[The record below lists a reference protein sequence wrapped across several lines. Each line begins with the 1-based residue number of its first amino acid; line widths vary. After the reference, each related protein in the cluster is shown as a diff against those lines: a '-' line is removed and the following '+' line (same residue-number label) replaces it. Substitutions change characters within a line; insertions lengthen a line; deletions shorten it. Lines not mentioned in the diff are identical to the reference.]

1 MTERGEVHQHSRPVA
16 TKWRCGHWCAR
27 KGAPATATASRT
39 AARWRPPGVAVC
51 FVAAAAVGGAVR
63 LWQTLGRGQLVW
75 ADSEDF
81 LASAREG
88 WLRTDLWAGPRTPAV
103 PALLKLVAGESGD
116 YVALQSTI
124 AVLCW
129 AALAASVW
137 TVVEGRWTRVGA
149 AAAVVALSVTT
160 PVVMWDRSVLS
171 ETLGVALLAL
181 VAAAG
186 IQLARGL
193 TPLRVAATLGALA
206 AWLATRDSHAIVAL
220 VGGLAAAVVLAV
232 WLVRPP
238 GGAPRP
244 RRPSDLTRSQRSLAA
259 LALGALVLGG
269 LASAGASHGDRY
281 VYPMR
286 NVMEVRVLPY
296 PERVR
301 WFAAHGMPQ
310 ADEFLGPDRR
320 APVVAPGQAPVTY
333 VGDDDPKMRRWL
345 GWVAG
350 DARMTY
356 ARWLAT
362 HPVYAVG
369 EPFRQPERTF
379 NNALGDRSFYAPTDL
394 PRVPLVDL
402 LAPPTIVVLM
412 VAAVAAGWA
421 FGQRRVS
428 PLLIAGSVLALL
440 AVPHGLAAWHS
451 DGMETARHLVVP
463 AMQLRLGVVVM
474 VAGLLAPAARPGG
487 DEPREPAR
495 LRSGHA

>member
-1 MTERGEVHQHSRPVA
+1 MCFA
-16 TKWRCGHWCAR
+16 
-27 KGAPATATASRT
+27 
-39 AARWRPPGVAVC
+39 VAV
-51 FVAAAAVGGAVR
+51 AVGGAAR
-63 LWQTLGRGQLVW
+63 LWQTLGRWPLVW

-81 LASAREG
+81 LASAHSG
-88 WLRTDLWAGPRTPAV
+88 WLSTELWAGPRTPAV
-103 PALLKLVAGESGD
+103 PVLLKLVDGNTAD
-116 YVALQSTI
+116 YVALQSAI

-137 TVVEGRWTRVGA
+137 TVVAGRWARVVAAGA
-149 AAAVVALSVTT
+149 IVALSLTT

-171 ETLGVALLAL
+171 ETPGVALLAL

-193 TPLRVAATLGALA
+193 TALRVAAVLAALA
-206 AWLATRDSHAIVAL
+206 GWLATRDSHAVVAL
-220 VGGLAAAVVLAV
+220 VGGLAAGVALAV
-232 WLVRPP
+232 SLVRRPD
-238 GGAPRP
+238 GTPRP
-244 RRPSDLTRSQRSLAA
+244 RRPADLTGPQRCLAA

-269 LASAGASHGDRY
+269 MASMAASHGDRY
-281 VYPMR
+281 VYPLR

-296 PERVR
+296 PDRVR

-320 APVVAPGQAPVTY
+320 APVVEPGQAPVVY
-333 VGDDDPKMRRWL
+333 VGDDDPQLRRWL
-345 GWVAG
+345 AWVAG
-350 DARMTY
+350 DARGTY

-379 NNALGDRSFYAPTDL
+379 NNALGDRSFYAPPDL
-394 PRVPLVDL
+394 RRVPLVDL
-402 LAPPTIVVLM
+402 LAPPTVLVLM
-412 VAAVAAGWA
+412 AAAVVVGWA
-421 FGQRRVS
+421 YGRRRVT
-428 PLLIAGSVLALL
+428 PLLVAGSVIALL

-463 AMQLRLGVVVM
+463 ALQLRLGVALM
-474 VAGLLAPAARPGG
+474 VAGMLTPVATPGG